1 MDFLEDF
8 MKPWIKRS
16 LFAVGV
22 ALIILLVAAGWYLS
36 DTLPISTGH
45 TAKTICSNVFIS
57 GRDAQ
62 DVFKEDIAPL
72 HFLFAITDFK
82 VDADK
87 KSVSAD
93 AFGFAE
99 RKAIYREGCG
109 CTIVNGLTE
118 DELRQQKICN
128 AKSFAYSLEQRSNQ
142 PWPAGNHGPV
152 VSLPAGIDR
161 EKLAEAMDAAF
172 TEPGPGNPRKT
183 RAVVV
188 VYDGQLIAERYAPEF
203 SINTPQLGWSMSK
216 SVTNALVGLLVQQGK
231 LELHRPAPVT
241 EWQKAGDPR
250 QKITLDQLLRMSAG
264 LTFSEE
270 YAPFSDAVYMFY
282 DSYDFA
288 AYAADKPLEAEPDGK
303 WHYSSGTANIVARMV
318 RQTIE
323 KTSENYYQYLYQNFF
338 HKIGML
344 SMVMEPDPSGTFVGS
359 SYMFATPRD
368 WARFG
373 LLYLQDGVW
382 NGERILPE
390 GWVKYTTTPT
400 PRAPQ
405 GEYGALFWLN
415 AGAPSDPSDRMMAA
429 VPADTYY
436 AQGFQRQ
443 RVFIV
448 PSKNL
453 VLVRFGATSD
463 ISAWSDDAFVGDILA
478 ALPE

>member
-1 MDFLEDF
+1 MRR
-8 MKPWIKRS
+8 WVKRI
-16 LFAVGV
+16 LFAAGV

-36 DTLPISTGH
+36 DTLPIGSGH
-45 TAKTICSNVFIS
+45 TAKTICSNVFVS

-62 DVFKEDIAPL
+62 DIFKEDIAPL

-82 VDADK
+82 VDPDT

-118 DELRQQKICN
+118 DELRRQKIGYLN
-128 AKSFAYSLEQRSNQ
+128 PLKASSEQRSNR

-152 VSLPAGIDR
+152 VSLPAGVDA
-161 EKLAEAMDAAF
+161 EKLDEAMDAAF
-172 TEPGPGNPRKT
+172 AEPGPQNPRKT

-188 VYDGQLIAERYAPEF
+188 VYDGQLIAERYAPGF
-203 SINTPQLGWSMSK
+203 DLNTPQLGWSMSK

-231 LELHRPAPVT
+231 LDLHRQAPVP
-241 EWQKAGDPR
+241 EWQKANDPR
-250 QKITLDQLLRMSAG
+250 QKITLDELLRMSSG
-264 LTFSEE
+264 LEFSEE

-288 AYAADKPLEAEPDGK
+288 AYAANKPLEAEPDAK
-303 WHYSSGTANIVARMV
+303 FHYSSGAANIIARII

-323 KTSENYYQYLYQNFF
+323 KVSYNYYEYMYQNLFY
-338 HKIGML
+338 KIGMF
-344 SMVMEPDPSGTFVGS
+344 SMVLEPDPSGTFVGS
-359 SYMFATPRD
+359 SYTFATPRD

-400 PRAPQ
+400 PRAPR

-415 AGAPSDPSDRMMAA
+415 AGSPSDASDRMMPS
-429 VPADTYY
+429 VPADTFY
-436 AQGFQRQ
+436 ARGFQEQ

-448 PSKNL
+448 PSKRL

-463 ISAWSDDAFVGDILA
+463 RSAWNDDAFVAGILS
-478 ALPE
+478 ALPQ

>member
-1 MDFLEDF
+1 
-8 MKPWIKRS
+8 MKRWVKRS
-16 LFAVGV
+16 LFAAGI
-22 ALIILLVAAGWYLS
+22 ALIIVLVAAGWYLS

-45 TAKTICSNVFIS
+45 TAKTVCSNVFIS

-82 VDADK
+82 VDPDE

-99 RKAIYREGCG
+99 RKAIYRQGYG

-118 DELRQQKICN
+118 DELRQQKIGDI
-128 AKSFAYSLEQRSNQ
+128 KLLKYSPEQRSKR
-142 PWPAGNHGPV
+142 PWPTGNHGPV
-152 VSLPAGIDR
+152 VSLPAGVDAQ
-161 EKLAEAMDAAF
+161 KLAKAMDDAF
-172 TEPGPGNPRKT
+172 AEPDPQNLRKT

-188 VYDGQLIAERYAPEF
+188 IYGGRLIAERYAPGF
-203 SINTPQLGWSMSK
+203 NLNTPQLGWSMSK
-216 SVTNALVGLLVQQGK
+216 SVTNALVGVLVRNGK
-231 LELHRPAPVT
+231 LEVHRPAPVP
-241 EWQKAGDPR
+241 EWQKADDPR

-264 LTFSEE
+264 LEFSEE

-288 AYAADKPLEAEPDGK
+288 AYAANKPLETEPDEK
-303 WHYSSGTANIVARMV
+303 WYYSSGTANIIARVV

-323 KTSENYYQYLYQNFF
+323 KQHENYYDYLYQNLF

-344 SMVMEPDPSGTFVGS
+344 SVVMEPDPSGTFVGS

-405 GEYGALFWLN
+405 GKYGAFFWLN
-415 AGAPSDPSDRMMAA
+415 AGAPSDASDRMMAP
-429 VPADTYY
+429 VPADTFF
-436 AQGFQRQ
+436 ARGFQEQ

-453 VLVRFGATSD
+453 VLVRFGATSEK
-463 ISAWSDDAFVGDILA
+463 SAWNDEAFVASMLA

>member
-1 MDFLEDF
+1 MDFMEDI
-8 MKPWIKRS
+8 MKRWVKRS
-16 LFAVGV
+16 LFAVGI
-22 ALIILLVAAGWYLS
+22 ALIILLVGAGWYLS
-36 DTLPISTGH
+36 DTLPIGTGH

-82 VDADK
+82 VDSNA

-118 DELRQQKICN
+118 DELRQQEIGD
-128 AKSFAYSLEQRSNQ
+128 AKSLAYSPEQRSNR

-152 VSLPAGIDR
+152 VSLPADIDA

-172 TEPGPGNPRKT
+172 AEPGPENLRKT

-188 VYDGQLIAERYAPEF
+188 VYNGQLIAERYAPGF
-203 SINTPQLGWSMSK
+203 NLNTPQLGWSMSK
-216 SVTNALVGLLVQQGK
+216 SVTTALVGLLVQQDK
-231 LELHRPAPVT
+231 LELHSPAPVP
-241 EWQKAGDPR
+241 EWQKANDPR
-250 QKITLDQLLRMSAG
+250 HKITLDQLLRMSAG
-264 LTFSEE
+264 LEFDEE

-288 AYAADKPLEAEPDGK
+288 AYAANKPLETEPDAK
-303 WHYSSGTANIVARMV
+303 WHYSSGTANIISRIV

-323 KTSENYYQYLYQNFF
+323 KEHENYYEYLYQKLF
-338 HKIGML
+338 HKIGMFSVVL
-344 SMVMEPDPSGTFVGS
+344 EPDPSGTFVGS
-359 SYMFATPRD
+359 SYTFATPRD

-382 NGERILPE
+382 NRERILPE

-415 AGAPSDPSDRMMAA
+415 AGLTSNASDRMM
-429 VPADTYY
+429 PSIPRDTFFAD
-436 AQGFQRQ
+436 GFQGQ
-443 RVFIV
+443 RVFVV

-453 VLVRFGATSD
+453 VLVRFGATSVK
-463 ISAWSDDAFVGDILA
+463 SAWNDEAFVASILA

>member
-1 MDFLEDF
+1 
-8 MKPWIKRS
+8 MKRWVKRS
-16 LFAVGV
+16 LFAAGI
-22 ALIILLVAAGWYLS
+22 ALIIVLVAAGWYLS

-45 TAKTICSNVFIS
+45 TAKTVCSNVFIS
-57 GRDAQ
+57 GRDAE

-82 VDADK
+82 VDPDE
-87 KSVSAD
+87 KSVSAE

-99 RKAIYREGCG
+99 RKAIYRQGYG

-118 DELRQQKICN
+118 DELRQQKIGDI
-128 AKSFAYSLEQRSNQ
+128 KLLKYSPEQRSKR
-142 PWPAGNHGPV
+142 PWPTGNHGPV
-152 VSLPAGIDR
+152 VSLPAGVDAQ
-161 EKLAEAMDAAF
+161 KLAKAMDDAF
-172 TEPGPGNPRKT
+172 AEPDPQNLRKT

-188 VYDGQLIAERYAPEF
+188 IYGGRLIAERYAPGF
-203 SINTPQLGWSMSK
+203 NLNTPQLGWSMSK
-216 SVTNALVGLLVQQGK
+216 SVTNALVGVLVRNGK
-231 LELHRPAPVT
+231 LEVHRPAPVP
-241 EWQKAGDPR
+241 EWQKADDPR

-264 LTFSEE
+264 LEFSEE

-288 AYAADKPLEAEPDGK
+288 AYAANKPLETEPDEK
-303 WHYSSGTANIVARMV
+303 WYYSSGTANIIARVV

-323 KTSENYYQYLYQNFF
+323 KQHKNYYDYLYQNLF

-344 SMVMEPDPSGTFVGS
+344 SVVMEPDPSGTFVGS

-405 GEYGALFWLN
+405 GKYGAFFWLN
-415 AGAPSDPSDRMMAA
+415 AGAPSDASDRMMAS
-429 VPADTYY
+429 VPVDTFF
-436 AQGFQRQ
+436 ARGFQEQ
-443 RVFIV
+443 RVFMV

-453 VLVRFGATSD
+453 VLVRFGATSEK
-463 ISAWSDDAFVGDILA
+463 SAWNDEAFVASMLA

>member
-1 MDFLEDF
+1 
-8 MKPWIKRS
+8 MKRWAKRI
-16 LFAVGV
+16 LYAVGI
-22 ALIILLVAAGWYLS
+22 ALIIVFVGAGWYLS
-36 DTLPISTGH
+36 DTLPIGTGH

-57 GRDAQ
+57 GRDAE
-62 DVFKEDIAPL
+62 DVFKEDIAPV

-82 VDADK
+82 VDPDE
-87 KSVSAD
+87 KSVHAD

-118 DELRQQKICN
+118 DELRQQKIGDI
-128 AKSFAYSLEQRSNQ
+128 KPLKYSPEQRSNR

-152 VSLPAGIDR
+152 VTLPAGVDAQ
-161 EKLAEAMDAAF
+161 KLAKAVDAAF
-172 TEPGPGNPRKT
+172 AEFDPRSLRNT

-188 VYDGQLIAERYAPEF
+188 VYDGQLIAEHYAPGF
-203 SINTPQLGWSMSK
+203 GLNTPQLGWSMSK
-216 SVTNALVGLLVQQGK
+216 SVTNALVGMLVQQGK
-231 LELHRPAPVT
+231 LELHHPAPVP
-241 EWQKAGDPR
+241 EWQKANDPR
-250 QKITLDQLLRMSAG
+250 RKITLDQLLRMSAG
-264 LTFSEE
+264 LEFSEE

-288 AYAADKPLEAEPDGK
+288 AYAANKPLEIEPDQK
-303 WHYSSGTANIVARMV
+303 WHYSSGSANIVARIV
-318 RQTIE
+318 RQTIV
-323 KTSENYYQYLYQNFF
+323 KQYENYYQYLYQNFF

-344 SMVMEPDPSGTFVGS
+344 SMVMEPDPAGTFAGS

-415 AGAPSDPSDRMMAA
+415 AGAPSDASDRMMTS
-429 VPADTYY
+429 VPVDTYF
-436 AQGFQRQ
+436 ARGFQEQ
-443 RVFIV
+443 RVFVV

-453 VLVRFGATSD
+453 VLVRLGATSVK
-463 ISAWSDDAFVGDILA
+463 SAWNDEAFVAGILA

>member
-1 MDFLEDF
+1 MRR
-8 MKPWIKRS
+8 WAKRI
-16 LFAVGV
+16 LFAVGI
-22 ALIILLVAAGWYLS
+22 ALIILMVVAGWYLS
-36 DTLPISTGH
+36 DTLPIGSGH
-45 TAKTICSNVFIS
+45 TAKTICSNVFVS
-57 GRDAQ
+57 GRNAQ
-62 DVFKEDIAPL
+62 DIFKEDIAPL

-82 VDADK
+82 VDLDT

-93 AFGFAE
+93 AYGFAE

-118 DELRQQKICN
+118 DELRQQKIGYVN
-128 AKSFAYSLEQRSNQ
+128 PLKYSPGQRSNQ

-152 VSLPAGIDR
+152 VSLPAGIDA
-161 EKLAEAMDAAF
+161 EKLDKAMDAAF
-172 TEPGPGNPRKT
+172 AEPGPGSLRKT

-188 VYDGQLIAERYAPEF
+188 IYDGRLIAERYAPGF
-203 SINTPQLGWSMSK
+203 SRNMPQLGWSMSK

-231 LELHRPAPVT
+231 LDLHRPAAVT
-241 EWQKAGDPR
+241 EWQKENDPR
-250 QKITLDQLLRMSAG
+250 QKITLDQLMRMSSG
-264 LTFSEE
+264 LEFSEE

-288 AYAADKPLEAEPDGK
+288 AYAANKPLEAGPDAK
-303 WHYSSGTANIVARMV
+303 WHYSSGTANIIARIV

-323 KTSENYYQYLYQNFF
+323 KEHQNYYEYLYRNFF
-338 HKIGML
+338 HKIGMF
-344 SMVMEPDPSGTFVGS
+344 SMILEPDPSGTFVGS
-359 SYMFATPRD
+359 SYTFATPRD

-373 LLYLQDGVW
+373 LLYLQDGLW

-415 AGAPSDPSDRMMAA
+415 AGSPSDAADRMMPS
-429 VPADTYY
+429 VPEDSFY
-436 AQGFQRQ
+436 ARGFQEQ

-448 PSKNL
+448 PSKRL
-453 VLVRFGATSD
+453 VLVRFGATSNR
-463 ISAWSDDAFVGDILA
+463 SAWNDDVFVAGIIA
-478 ALPE
+478 ALPQ

>member
-1 MDFLEDF
+1 MRRWL
-8 MKPWIKRS
+8 KRS
-16 LFAVGV
+16 LFAAGI
-22 ALIILLVAAGWYLS
+22 ALILVLVGAGWYLS

-57 GRDAQ
+57 GRNAEV
-62 DVFKEDIAPL
+62 VFKEDIAPI

-82 VDADK
+82 VDPDAK
-87 KSVSAD
+87 AVSAD

-99 RKAIYREGCG
+99 RKAIYRQGYG

-118 DELRQQKICN
+118 DELRQQKIGDI
-128 AKSFAYSLEQRSNQ
+128 KLLKYSPEQRSNR

-152 VSLPAGIDR
+152 VTLPAGVDAQ
-161 EKLAEAMDAAF
+161 KLATAMDAAF
-172 TEPGPGNPRKT
+172 VEPGPNNPRKT

-188 VYDGQLIAERYAPEF
+188 VYDGRLIAERYAPGF
-203 SINTPQLGWSMSK
+203 NLNTPQLGWSMSK
-216 SVTNALVGLLVQQGK
+216 SVTNALVGVLVRNGK
-231 LELHRPAPVT
+231 LEVHRPAPVP
-241 EWQKAGDPR
+241 EWQKADDPR

-264 LTFSEE
+264 LEFSEE

-288 AYAADKPLEAEPDGK
+288 AYAANKPLETEPDEK
-303 WHYSSGTANIVARMV
+303 WYYSSGTANIIARVV

-323 KTSENYYQYLYQNFF
+323 KQHENYYDYLYQNLF

-344 SMVMEPDPSGTFVGS
+344 SVVMEPDPSGTFVGS

-405 GEYGALFWLN
+405 GKYGAFFWLN
-415 AGAPSDPSDRMMAA
+415 AGAPSDASDRMMAS
-429 VPADTYY
+429 VPVDTFF
-436 AQGFQRQ
+436 ARGFQEQ

-453 VLVRFGATSD
+453 VLVRFGATSEK
-463 ISAWSDDAFVGDILA
+463 SAWNDEAFVASMLA

>member
-1 MDFLEDF
+1 MRH
-8 MKPWIKRS
+8 WVKRI
-16 LFAVGV
+16 LFAAGIV
-22 ALIILLVAAGWYLS
+22 LIILLIIAGWYLS
-36 DTLPISTGH
+36 DTLPIGTGH
-45 TAKTICSNVFIS
+45 TAKTVCSNVFIS

-62 DVFKEDIAPL
+62 DVFTEDIAPL

-82 VDADK
+82 VDPDE

-99 RKAIYREGCG
+99 RKAIYRDGCG

-118 DELRQQKICN
+118 DELRQQNIGDINLLK
-128 AKSFAYSLEQRSNQ
+128 YSPEQRSKR
-142 PWPAGNHGPV
+142 PWPAGNHGPL
-152 VSLPAGIDR
+152 VSLPAGVDAQ
-161 EKLAEAMDAAF
+161 KLAKAMDAAF
-172 TEPGPGNPRKT
+172 AESGPQNLRKT

-188 VYDGQLIAERYAPEF
+188 VYKGELIAERYAPGF
-203 SINTPQLGWSMSK
+203 DVNTPQLGWSMSK

-231 LELHRPAPVT
+231 LELHRPAPVP
-241 EWQKAGDPR
+241 EWQTADDPR
-250 QKITLDQLLRMSAG
+250 RKITLDQLLRMSAG
-264 LTFSEE
+264 LEFSEE

-288 AYAADKPLEAEPDGK
+288 AYAANKPLEAEPDSK
-303 WHYSSGTANIVARMV
+303 WHYSSGTANIIARIV

-323 KTSENYYQYLYQNFF
+323 KTHENYYEYLYRNFF
-338 HKIGML
+338 DKIGMR

-382 NGERILPE
+382 NGVRILPE
-390 GWVKYTTTPT
+390 GWVKYSTTPT
-400 PRAPQ
+400 PRAPR

-415 AGAPSDPSDRMMAA
+415 AGAPSDSSDRMMAS
-429 VPADTYY
+429 VTVDTFF
-436 AQGFQRQ
+436 ARGFQEQ
-443 RVFIV
+443 RVFVV
-448 PSKNL
+448 PSKKL

-463 ISAWSDDAFVGDILA
+463 KSAWNDDAFVDSILA
-478 ALPE
+478 ALPQ

>member
-1 MDFLEDF
+1 MRR
-8 MKPWIKRS
+8 WVKRI
-16 LFAVGV
+16 LFAVGI
-22 ALIILLVAAGWYLS
+22 ALIIVLVGAGGYLS
-36 DTLPISTGH
+36 DTLPIGTGH
-45 TAKTICSNVFIS
+45 AAKTVCSNVFIS
-57 GRDAQ
+57 GRDAE
-62 DVFKEDIAPL
+62 DVFKEDITPL

-82 VDADK
+82 IDPDE

-99 RKAIYREGCG
+99 RKAIYRQGYG
-109 CTIVNGLTE
+109 CTVVNGLTE
-118 DELRQQKICN
+118 DELRQQKI
-128 AKSFAYSLEQRSNQ
+128 ADVKSSAYSPEQRSRR
-142 PWPAGNHGPV
+142 PWPVGNHGPV
-152 VSLPAGIDR
+152 VSLPAGVD
-161 EKLAEAMDAAF
+161 EQKLAEAMDAAF
-172 TEPGPGNPRKT
+172 AEPDPENLRKT

-188 VYDGQLIAERYAPEF
+188 VYDGQLIAEHYAPGF
-203 SINTPQLGWSMSK
+203 SLNTSQLGWSMSK
-216 SVTNALVGLLVQQGK
+216 SVTNALVGVLVQQGK

-241 EWQKAGDPR
+241 EWQKTGDPR
-250 QKITLDQLLRMSAG
+250 QKITLDQLLRMSTG
-264 LTFSEE
+264 LAFSEE

-288 AYAADKPLEAEPDGK
+288 AYAAKKPLEAAPDSK
-303 WHYSSGTANIVARMV
+303 WHYSSGTANIIARIV

-323 KTSENYYQYLYQNFF
+323 KEHPNYYEYLYRNLF

-344 SMVMEPDPSGTFVGS
+344 SIIMEPDPSGTFVGS

-382 NGERILPE
+382 DGERILPE

-400 PRAPQ
+400 PRAPR

-415 AGAPSDPSDRMMAA
+415 AGAPSDSSDRIMAS
-429 VPADTYY
+429 VPVDLFFAR
-436 AQGFQRQ
+436 GFQEQ
-443 RVFIV
+443 RVFVV

-463 ISAWSDDAFVGDILA
+463 KNAWNDEAFVASIMA

>member
-1 MDFLEDF
+1 MGKWL
-8 MKPWIKRS
+8 KRI
-16 LFAVGV
+16 LYAVG
-22 ALIILLVAAGWYLS
+22 IILVIVLALAGWYLS
-36 DTLPISTGH
+36 DTLPIGTGH

-57 GRDAQ
+57 GRNAE
-62 DVFKEDIAPL
+62 DVFKEDIAPV
-72 HFLFAITDFK
+72 HFLFAMMDFE
-82 VDADK
+82 VDFDE
-87 KSVSAD
+87 KSVSSD

-99 RKAIYREGCG
+99 RRAVYREGLG

-118 DELRQQKICN
+118 NELRQQKLGDIK
-128 AKSFAYSLEQRSNQ
+128 ALKYSHEQRTRQ

-152 VSLPAGIDR
+152 VSLPAGVDGER
-161 EKLAEAMDAAF
+161 LAQAMDAAF
-172 TEPGPGNPRKT
+172 TEPGPESLRKT

-188 VYDGQLIAERYAPEF
+188 VYDGRLIAERYAPGF
-203 SINTPQLGWSMSK
+203 GLNTPQLGWSMAK

-231 LELHRPAPVT
+231 LELHRPAPVP
-241 EWQKAGDPR
+241 EWQKVDDPR
-250 QKITLDQLLRMSAG
+250 QKVTLDQLLRMSAG
-264 LTFSEE
+264 IEFSEE

-288 AYAADKPLEAEPDGK
+288 AYAANKPLEAEPDGK
-303 WHYSSGTANIVARMV
+303 WHYSSGTANIVARVV

-323 KTSENYYQYLYQNFF
+323 KVSENYYPYIYENFF

-373 LLYLQDGVW
+373 LLYLQEGVW

-390 GWVKYTTTPT
+390 GWVQYTTTPT

-415 AGAPSDPSDRMMAA
+415 AGAPSDASDRMMPT
-429 VPADTYY
+429 VPRDAFFAD
-436 AQGFQRQ
+436 GFQGQ

-463 ISAWSDDAFVGDILA
+463 KSAWSDDAFVASMLA
-478 ALPE
+478 ALPD

>member
-1 MDFLEDF
+1 
-8 MKPWIKRS
+8 MKRI
-16 LFAVGV
+16 LYAVGI
-22 ALIILLVAAGWYLS
+22 ALVSILAGAGWYLS
-36 DTLPISTGH
+36 DTLPIGTGH

-72 HFLFAITDFK
+72 HFLFAITDFE
-82 VDADK
+82 VDLEI
-87 KSVSAD
+87 KSVSAA

-118 DELRQQKICN
+118 DELRQQKLGGVSVL
-128 AKSFAYSLEQRSNQ
+128 KYLPEQRTRR

-152 VSLPAGIDR
+152 VSLPAGVDA
-161 EKLAEAMDAAF
+161 EKLAQAMDAAF
-172 TEPGPGNPRKT
+172 AEPGSGNLRKT

-188 VYDGQLIAERYAPEF
+188 VYDGRLIAERYAPGF
-203 SINTPQLGWSMSK
+203 GLDTPQLGWSMSK
-216 SVTNALVGLLVQQGK
+216 SVTNALVGMLVQQGK
-231 LELHRPAPVT
+231 LELRSPAPVP
-241 EWQKAGDPR
+241 EWQKKGDPR
-250 QKITLDQLLRMSAG
+250 WKITLDQLLRMSAG
-264 LTFSEE
+264 LEFSEE

-282 DSYDFA
+282 DSFDFA
-288 AYAADKPLEAEPDGK
+288 AYAANKPLEAEPDGK
-303 WHYSSGTANIVARMV
+303 WHYSSGTANIIARVV
-318 RQTIE
+318 RQTID
-323 KTSENYYQYLYQNFF
+323 KASENYYPYIYQNFF

-400 PRAPQ
+400 PRAPR

-415 AGAPSDPSDRMMAA
+415 AGAQSDPSERLS
-429 VPADTYY
+429 V
-436 AQGFQRQ
+436 
-443 RVFIV
+443 
-448 PSKNL
+448 
-453 VLVRFGATSD
+453 
-463 ISAWSDDAFVGDILA
+463 SAPLDD
-478 ALPE
+478 

>member
-1 MDFLEDF
+1 MRRRVKL
-8 MKPWIKRS
+8 ILS
-16 LFAVGV
+16 AAGI

-45 TAKTICSNVFIS
+45 TAKTVCSNVFIS
-57 GRDAQ
+57 GRDAE
-62 DVFKEDIAPL
+62 DIFKEDIAPL

-82 VDADK
+82 VDPDE
-87 KSVSAD
+87 KSVRAD

-99 RKAIYREGCG
+99 RKAIYRQGYG
-109 CTIVNGLTE
+109 CTVVNGLTE
-118 DELRQQKICN
+118 DELRQQKIGDV
-128 AKSFAYSLEQRSNQ
+128 KFLKYSPEQRSKR
-142 PWPAGNHGPV
+142 PWPVGNHGPV
-152 VSLPAGIDR
+152 VSLPAGVDAQ
-161 EKLAEAMDAAF
+161 KLATAMDAAF
-172 TEPGPGNPRKT
+172 VEPGPNNPRKT
-183 RAVVV
+183 RAVVA
-188 VYDGQLIAERYAPEF
+188 VYDGRLIAERYAPGF
-203 SINTPQLGWSMSK
+203 NLNMPQLGWSMSK
-216 SVTNALVGLLVQQGK
+216 SVTNALVGVLVRNGK
-231 LELHRPAPVT
+231 LDVHRPAPVP
-241 EWQKAGDPR
+241 EWQKADDPR

-264 LTFSEE
+264 LEFSEE

-288 AYAADKPLEAEPDGK
+288 AYAANKPLETEPDEK
-303 WHYSSGTANIVARMV
+303 WYYSSGTANIIARVV

-323 KTSENYYQYLYQNFF
+323 KQHENYYDYLYQNLF

-344 SMVMEPDPSGTFVGS
+344 SVVMEPDPSGTFVGS

-405 GEYGALFWLN
+405 GKYGAFFWLN
-415 AGAPSDPSDRMMAA
+415 AGALSDASDRMMAS
-429 VPADTYY
+429 VPVDTFF
-436 AQGFQRQ
+436 ARGFQEQ

-453 VLVRFGATSD
+453 VLVRFGATSQK
-463 ISAWSDDAFVGDILA
+463 SAWNDEAFVASMLA

>member
-1 MDFLEDF
+1 MRRRVKL
-8 MKPWIKRS
+8 I
-16 LFAVGV
+16 LYAAGI

-45 TAKTICSNVFIS
+45 TAKTVCSNVFIS
-57 GRDAQ
+57 GRDAE
-62 DVFKEDIAPL
+62 DIFKEDIAPL

-82 VDADK
+82 VDPDE
-87 KSVSAD
+87 KSVRAD
-93 AFGFAE
+93 AFGFAD
-99 RKAIYREGCG
+99 RKAIYRQGYG
-109 CTIVNGLTE
+109 CTVVNGLTE
-118 DELRQQKICN
+118 DELRQQKIGDV
-128 AKSFAYSLEQRSNQ
+128 KFLKYSPEQRSKR
-142 PWPAGNHGPV
+142 PWPVGNHGPV
-152 VSLPAGIDR
+152 VSLPAGVDAQ
-161 EKLAEAMDAAF
+161 KLATAMDAAF
-172 TEPGPGNPRKT
+172 VEPGPNNPRKT
-183 RAVVV
+183 RAVVA
-188 VYDGQLIAERYAPEF
+188 VYDGRLIAERYAPGF
-203 SINTPQLGWSMSK
+203 NLNMPQLGWSMSK
-216 SVTNALVGLLVQQGK
+216 SVTNALVGVLVRNGK
-231 LELHRPAPVT
+231 LDVHRPAPVP
-241 EWQKAGDPR
+241 EWQKADDPR

-264 LTFSEE
+264 LEFSEE

-288 AYAADKPLEAEPDGK
+288 AYAANKPLETEPDEK
-303 WHYSSGTANIVARMV
+303 WYYSSGTANIIARVV

-323 KTSENYYQYLYQNFF
+323 KQHENYYDYLYQNLF

-344 SMVMEPDPSGTFVGS
+344 SVVMEPDPSGTFVGS

-405 GEYGALFWLN
+405 GKYGAFFWLN
-415 AGAPSDPSDRMMAA
+415 AGALSDASDRMMAS
-429 VPADTYY
+429 VPVDTFF
-436 AQGFQRQ
+436 ARGFQEQ

-453 VLVRFGATSD
+453 VLVRFGATSQK
-463 ISAWSDDAFVGDILA
+463 SAWNDEAFVASMLA

>member
-1 MDFLEDF
+1 MNF
-8 MKPWIKRS
+8 MGDIMKIWVKRI
-16 LFAVGV
+16 LIAVGI
-22 ALIILLVAAGWYLS
+22 ALIIAVVGAGWYLS

-62 DVFKEDIAPL
+62 DVFKEDIAPV

-82 VDADK
+82 VDPDK
-87 KSVSAD
+87 KSISAD

-118 DELRQQKICN
+118 DELRQQKI
-128 AKSFAYSLEQRSNQ
+128 AAAQSLAYSPEQRSRR
-142 PWPAGNHGPV
+142 PWPDGNHGPV
-152 VSLPAGIDR
+152 VSLPAGVDSQ
-161 EKLAEAMDAAF
+161 KLAEAMDAAF
-172 TEPGPGNPRKT
+172 AEPGPENPRKT

-188 VYDGQLIAERYAPEF
+188 VYDGQLIAERYAPGF
-203 SINTPQLGWSMSK
+203 NVNTPQLGWSMSK

-231 LELHRPAPVT
+231 LDLDRPAPVA
-241 EWQKAGDPR
+241 EWQKTGDPR

-264 LTFSEE
+264 LEFSEE

-288 AYAADKPLEAEPDGK
+288 TYAANKPLEAEPDSK
-303 WHYSSGTANIVARMV
+303 WHYSSGTANIISRIV

-323 KTSENYYQYLYQNFF
+323 KGYANYYEYLYQNLF
-338 HKIGML
+338 HKIGMF
-344 SMVMEPDPSGTFVGS
+344 SIIMEPDPSGTFVGS

-368 WARFG
+368 WARFA
-373 LLYLQDGVW
+373 LLYLRDGVW
-382 NGERILPE
+382 DGERILPE
-390 GWVKYTTTPT
+390 GWVRYTITPT

-415 AGAPSDPSDRMMAA
+415 AGAASDSSDRMMAS
-429 VPADTYY
+429 VPRDTFYAD
-436 AQGFQRQ
+436 GFQGQ
-443 RVFIV
+443 RVFVV
-448 PSKNL
+448 PSKKL
-453 VLVRFGATSD
+453 VLVRMGATSVK
-463 ISAWSDDAFVGDILA
+463 SAWNDDAFVASMLA
-478 ALPE
+478 ALPQ

>member
-1 MDFLEDF
+1 MRR
-8 MKPWIKRS
+8 WVKRI
-16 LFAVGV
+16 LYAAGI
-22 ALIILLVAAGWYLS
+22 ALIILLVGAGWYLS
-36 DTLPISTGH
+36 DTLPIGTGH

-57 GRDAQ
+57 GRDAE
-62 DVFKEDIAPL
+62 DVFKEDIAPV
-72 HFLFAITDFK
+72 HFLFAITDFI
-82 VDADK
+82 VDPDA

-93 AFGFAE
+93 AFGFAK
-99 RKAIYREGCG
+99 RKAIYREGRG

-118 DELRQQKICN
+118 DGLRQQTIGDV
-128 AKSFAYSLEQRSNQ
+128 KSLKYSPEQRSKR
-142 PWPAGNHGPV
+142 PWPTGNHGPV
-152 VSLPAGIDR
+152 VSLPAGVNA
-161 EKLAEAMDAAF
+161 EKLAKAMDAAF
-172 TEPGPGNPRKT
+172 AEPGPQNLRKT

-188 VYDGQLIAERYAPEF
+188 VYDGQLIAERYAPGF
-203 SINTPQLGWSMSK
+203 DLNTPQLGWSMSK
-216 SVTNALVGLLVQQGK
+216 SVTNALVGLLVLNGK
-231 LELHRPAPVT
+231 LELHRPVPVP
-241 EWQKAGDPR
+241 EWQKDGDSR

-264 LTFSEE
+264 LEFSEE

-288 AYAADKPLEAEPDGK
+288 AYAANKPLETEPDGK
-303 WHYSSGTANIVARMV
+303 WHYSSGTANILARVV

-323 KTSENYYQYLYQNFF
+323 KQHENYYEYFYQNLF
-338 HKIGML
+338 HKIGMFSL
-344 SMVMEPDPSGTFVGS
+344 VMEPDPSGTFVGS
-359 SYMFATPRD
+359 SYMLATPRD

-405 GEYGALFWLN
+405 GKYGALFWLN
-415 AGAPSDPSDRMMAA
+415 AGASSDPSDRMMPS
-429 VPADTYY
+429 VPVDAFF
-436 AQGFQRQ
+436 ARGFQEQ

-453 VLVRFGATSD
+453 VLVRFGATTD
-463 ISAWSDDAFVGDILA
+463 KSAWNDEAFVARMLA

>member
-1 MDFLEDF
+1 
-8 MKPWIKRS
+8 MKRWVKRS
-16 LFAVGV
+16 LFAAGI
-22 ALIILLVAAGWYLS
+22 ALIIVLVAAGWYLS

-45 TAKTICSNVFIS
+45 TAKTVCSNVFIS
-57 GRDAQ
+57 GRDAE

-82 VDADK
+82 VDPDE
-87 KSVSAD
+87 KSVSAE

-99 RKAIYREGCG
+99 RKAIYRQGYG

-118 DELRQQKICN
+118 DELRQQKIGDI
-128 AKSFAYSLEQRSNQ
+128 KLLKYSPEQRSKR
-142 PWPAGNHGPV
+142 PWPTGNHGPV
-152 VSLPAGIDR
+152 VSLPAGVDAQ
-161 EKLAEAMDAAF
+161 KLAKAMDDAF
-172 TEPGPGNPRKT
+172 AEPDPQNLRKT

-188 VYDGQLIAERYAPEF
+188 IYGGWLIAERYAPGF
-203 SINTPQLGWSMSK
+203 NLNTPQLGWSMSK
-216 SVTNALVGLLVQQGK
+216 SVTNALVGVLVRNGK
-231 LELHRPAPVT
+231 LEVHRPAPVP
-241 EWQKAGDPR
+241 EWQKADDPR
-250 QKITLDQLLRMSAG
+250 QKITLDQLLRMSGG
-264 LTFSEE
+264 LEFSEE

-288 AYAADKPLEAEPDGK
+288 AYAANKPLETEPGEK
-303 WHYSSGTANIVARMV
+303 WYYSSGTANIIARVV

-323 KTSENYYQYLYQNFF
+323 KQHENYYDYLYQNLF

-344 SMVMEPDPSGTFVGS
+344 SVVMEPDPSGTFVGS

-405 GEYGALFWLN
+405 GKYGAFFWLN
-415 AGAPSDPSDRMMAA
+415 AGAPSDASDRMMAS
-429 VPADTYY
+429 VPVDTFF
-436 AQGFQRQ
+436 ARGFQEQ

-453 VLVRFGATSD
+453 VLVRFGATSEK
-463 ISAWSDDAFVGDILA
+463 SAWNDEAFVASMLA

>member
-1 MDFLEDF
+1 MRRWL
-8 MKPWIKRS
+8 KRI
-16 LFAVGV
+16 LYAAGT
-22 ALIILLVAAGWYLS
+22 ALIIILAAAGWYLS
-36 DTLPISTGH
+36 DTLPIGTGH
-45 TAKTICSNVFIS
+45 TAKTVCSNVFIS

-82 VDADK
+82 VDPDK

-99 RKAIYREGCG
+99 RKAIYREGLG

-118 DELRQQKICN
+118 DELRQQKIGN
-128 AKSFAYSLEQRSNQ
+128 IKLLKYSPQQRSNR

-152 VSLPAGIDR
+152 VSLPAGVDAQ
-161 EKLAEAMDAAF
+161 KLATAMDEAF
-172 TEPGPGNPRKT
+172 AEPDPQNLRKT

-188 VYDGQLIAERYAPEF
+188 VYDGRLIAERYAPGF
-203 SINTPQLGWSMSK
+203 NLNTPQLGWSMSK
-216 SVTNALVGLLVQQGK
+216 SVTNALVGVLVRNGK
-231 LELHRPAPVT
+231 LEVHRPAPVP
-241 EWQKAGDPR
+241 EWQKADDPR

-264 LTFSEE
+264 LEFSEE

-288 AYAADKPLEAEPDGK
+288 AYAANKPLETEPDEK
-303 WHYSSGTANIVARMV
+303 WYYSSGTANIIARVV

-323 KTSENYYQYLYQNFF
+323 KQDENYYDYLYQNFF

-344 SMVMEPDPSGTFVGS
+344 SVVMEPDPSGTFVGS

-400 PRAPQ
+400 ARAPQ
-405 GEYGALFWLN
+405 GKYGAFFWLN
-415 AGAPSDPSDRMMAA
+415 AGAPSDASDRMMNS
-429 VPADTYY
+429 VPADTFF
-436 AQGFQRQ
+436 ARGFQEQ

-448 PSKNL
+448 PSKKL
-453 VLVRFGATSD
+453 VLVRFGATSEK
-463 ISAWSDDAFVGDILA
+463 SAWNDEAFVASMLA